1 MKEKLPDFDGKVVSV
16 VCVNEDTGQ
25 LIRSPRFERQ
35 GGRLFIVGA
44 VPEDASQDNWMED
57 LPCAIAWD
65 TVQDYV
71 VFESMKDYL
80 TRLRSRRRRWKR
92 SNKTPQRTRAS
103 RFAKGRDGTASV
115 AGSGR

>member
-1 MKEKLPDFDGKVVSV
+1 MKTQLPDFEGKVVSV
-16 VCVNEDTGQ
+16 VCKNEDTGQ
-25 LIRSPRFERQ
+25 LIRSPKFEGQ
-35 GGRLFIVGA
+35 GGRLFLVGT

-71 VFESMKDYL
+71 IFDSMSDYL
-80 TRLRSRRRRWKR
+80 TRLHSRKRRWKR
-92 SNKTPQRTRAS
+92 SNKTVQRTRAS
-103 RFAKGRDGTASV
+103 CFAKGRDGTSSA

>member
-1 MKEKLPDFDGKVVSV
+1 LERRHTMKAKLPKFDGKVVSV

-25 LIRSPRFERQ
+25 LIRSPRFENQ
-35 GGRLFIVGA
+35 GGRLFIVGT

-71 VFESMKDYL
+71 IFDSMEDYL
-80 TRLRSRRRRWKR
+80 NRLNSRRKRWKR
-92 SNKTPQRTRAS
+92 SNKPAQRTRAS
-103 RFAKGRDGTASV
+103 RFAKGRDGTS
-115 AGSGR
+115 